1 MLKNYKNLV
10 KEIFLATFGN
20 FVHYLFSI
28 VMVRTLG
35 KPETRFI
42 MLKSKLFDYLVS
54 WLRAYLG
61 RGMGNLLHKSFSVA

>member
-35 KPETRFI
+35 KPEIRFI
-42 MLKSKLFDYLVS
+42 MLKSKFGFLVEGIFRQGDGES
-54 WLRAYLG
+54 AT
-61 RGMGNLLHKSFSVA
+61 

>member
-42 MLKSKLFDYLVS
+42 IFRIFGFLVE
-54 WLRAYLG
+54 
-61 RGMGNLLHKSFSVA
+61 GMFRKGDGESAT